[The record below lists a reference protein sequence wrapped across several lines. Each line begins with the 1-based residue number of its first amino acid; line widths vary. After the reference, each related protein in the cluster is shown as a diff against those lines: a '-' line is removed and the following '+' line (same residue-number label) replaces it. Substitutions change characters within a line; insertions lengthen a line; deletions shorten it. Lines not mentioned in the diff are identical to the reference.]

1 MIIRTFNKKIILSI
15 LFLLLVSCETPK
27 TEKVEVNKKAENILD
42 KYNLYSREITGRV
55 NNKLF
60 TITFNK
66 DGNLTYI
73 LGDIAYT
80 GNWEFNENIL
90 DLPFTISWNSNEGF
104 QSYYV
109 RIRSNGEV
117 VVIDG
122 LWYIETINKMIV
134 LDGVVQK

>member
-1 MIIRTFNKKIILSI
+1 MTLKTFKMKLILIVLIIL
-15 LFLLLVSCETPK
+15 FAGCET
-27 TEKVEVNKKAENILD
+27 TENIEVEVNQKAENILD
-42 KYNLYSREITGRV
+42 KYNLYNREITGRIH
-55 NNKLF
+55 NKLF

-66 DGNLTYI
+66 NGNLTYI

-90 DLPFTISWNSNEGF
+90 DLPFTISWSSNEGF

-109 RIRSNGEV
+109 RIRSNGKV

-122 LWYIETINKMIV
+122 LWYVETINKMIV
-134 LDGVVQK
+134 LDGAVKK